1 MPAVYASNPRFLTS
15 RPLAVLAGVNA
26 FWRFTVQK
34 PKWVRARV
42 EDDLRRH
49 FKSVVTQGQ
58 YSPSEAIRMFMRRV
72 VRIPHTTEPLAVSKA
87 IKTAADDVANELRSD
102 APCASP

>member
-1 MPAVYASNPRFLTS
+1 M
-15 RPLAVLAGVNA
+15 
-26 FWRFTVQK
+26 QK

-49 FKSVVTQGQ
+49 FKSVVTHGQ

-72 VRIPHTTEPLAVSKA
+72 VRIPRATESLAVSEA
-87 IKTAADDVANELRSD
+87 IKKAADDVASELRSD

>member
-1 MPAVYASNPRFLTS
+1 M
-15 RPLAVLAGVNA
+15 
-26 FWRFTVQK
+26 QK
-34 PKWVRARV
+34 PKWIRARV

-58 YSPSEAIRMFMRRV
+58 YSPSEAIRLFMRRV
-72 VRIPHTTEPLAVSKA
+72 VKIPHATEPLAVSKA
-87 IKTAADDVANELRSD
+87 IKRAADDVANELHGD

>member
-1 MPAVYASNPRFLTS
+1 M
-15 RPLAVLAGVNA
+15 
-26 FWRFTVQK
+26 QK
-34 PKWVRARV
+34 PKWVRTKV

-58 YSPSEAIRMFMRRV
+58 YSPSEAIRLFVRRV
-72 VRIPHTTEPLAVSKA
+72 VRISHATEPLVVSKA
-87 IKTAADDVANELRSD
+87 IKKAADDVAKELRSD